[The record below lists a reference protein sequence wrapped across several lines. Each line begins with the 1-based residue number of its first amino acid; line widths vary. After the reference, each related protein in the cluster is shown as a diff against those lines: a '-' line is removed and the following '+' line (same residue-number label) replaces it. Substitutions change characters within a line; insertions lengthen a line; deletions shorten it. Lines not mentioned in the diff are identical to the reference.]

1 MDEKETKSVNDVEVK
16 EVTSSST
23 SPPATIG
30 MSFISRVKRS
40 ITGDALSQQQQ
51 QQQQSQQS
59 KQKMSPTTE
68 ATPVDKTC
76 DVTSVESPENDVMS
90 GLDVSGSLSKDDGVL
105 GVGCITV
112 TLLLI

>member
-1 MDEKETKSVNDVEVK
+1 MDEKETKCVDDVEVK

-30 MSFISRVKRS
+30 LSFMSRVKRS

-51 QQQQSQQS
+51 QPQQQQS

-68 ATPVDKTC
+68 ATPFDKTC
-76 DVTSVESPENDVMS
+76 DVTSMESPENDVMS
-90 GLDVSGSLSKDDGVL
+90 GLDVSSSVSKDDGVL